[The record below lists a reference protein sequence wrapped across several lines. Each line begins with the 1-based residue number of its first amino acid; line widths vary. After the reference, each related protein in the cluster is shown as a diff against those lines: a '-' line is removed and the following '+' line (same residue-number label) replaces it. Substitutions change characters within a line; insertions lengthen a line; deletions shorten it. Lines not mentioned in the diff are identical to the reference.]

1 MTRLVHTPHGDPRL
15 GDLLIEKLESKES
28 SVFTAAV
35 AFVKRSG
42 VQHLA
47 EALTRFGERGGV
59 TRIAVGVD
67 LDGTTS
73 EGLRL
78 LLESVR
84 GDARITVVHNENG
97 STFHPKVYLFECRPL
112 AELIVGSGNL
122 TSGGL
127 FTNYEAGVHL
137 RLDPRDESDTQV
149 LAKFKEQLGEWTT
162 PDGRLVQELTPE
174 LLDRLIRNGYV
185 ISEGEI
191 RERRRR
197 DRDAA
202 ATAEAGARERLFPA
216 LPVPSAPRV
225 RRNAARSV
233 REVAI
238 GGRGGVPEA
247 PPQTRR
253 GFVMTL
259 KQTDV
264 GTGQTTPGT
273 SRRSPE
279 IFIPLVARDFDP
291 DFWGWD
297 AQFTEDA
304 TKPGKFDRSGVRM
317 RLGTETIEVNM
328 MTWPD
333 KHDFRLRSESLRSA
347 GSPGDILRIERTDG
361 ERGFEYYVEVIP
373 QGTAMYDPFLRL
385 CTNVVRNSDRL
396 WGYYD

>member
-1 MTRLVHTPHGDPRL
+1 MTRLLHGPHGDPLL
-15 GDLLIEKLESKES
+15 GALLIEKLDSKDTEA
-28 SVFTAAV
+28 FAAAI
-35 AFVKRSG
+35 AFVKHSG
-42 VQHLA
+42 VEHLA
-47 EALTRFGERGGV
+47 EALTRFGGRGGV

-67 LDGTTS
+67 LNGSTS

-97 STFHPKVYLFECRPL
+97 STFHPKVYLFDEG
-112 AELIVGSGNL
+112 AVADLIVGSGNL
-122 TSGGL
+122 TAGGL
-127 FTNYEAGVHL
+127 FTNYEAGVHVSLSAGEEKDAEVLSEVKRQL
-137 RLDPRDESDTQV
+137 R
-149 LAKFKEQLGEWTT
+149 EWTT
-162 PDGRLVQELTPE
+162 PDGRLVQELTPG
-174 LLDRLIRNGYV
+174 LLDRLIENGYV
-185 ISEGEI
+185 VTEAEA

-202 ATAEAGARERLFPA
+202 AAGPRGGRERLFPSIPIPA
-216 LPVPSAPRV
+216 APRV
-225 RRNAARSV
+225 DRTAARAV
-233 REVAI
+233 REVARDV
-238 GGRGGVPEA
+238 GGGATEA
-247 PPQTRR
+247 PFQTSR

-264 GTGQTTPGT
+264 GTGQKTPGT

-304 TKPGKFDRSGVRM
+304 GKPRKFDRPGVRM
-317 RLGTETIEVNM
+317 RMGTETIDVNM

-333 KHDFRLRSESLRSA
+333 KHDFRLRSEPLRSA
-347 GSPGDILRIERTDG
+347 GSPGDILRIERTHN

-373 QGTAMYDPFLRL
+373 HGTTMYDTFLGL
-385 CTNVVRNSDRL
+385 CTNKVRNSDRL

>member
-1 MTRLVHTPHGDPRL
+1 
-15 GDLLIEKLESKES
+15 
-28 SVFTAAV
+28 
-35 AFVKRSG
+35 

-67 LDGTTS
+67 LEGTTS

-97 STFHPKVYLFECRPL
+97 STFHPKVYLFEGP
-112 AELIVGSGNL
+112 AAADLIVGSGNL

-127 FTNYEAGVHL
+127 FTNYETGVHL
-137 RLDPRDESDTQV
+137 RVDPQEDSEAQI
-149 LAKFKEQLGEWTT
+149 LANVKEQLSQWTT

-174 LLDRLIRNGYV
+174 LLDRLIRLRYV
-185 ISEGEI
+185 VSEAEV

-202 ATAEAGARERLFPA
+202 SAAGAGAREHLFPS
-216 LPVPSAPRV
+216 LPVPAAPRV
-225 RRNAARSV
+225 ERKATRPV
-233 REVAI
+233 REVPV
-238 GGRGGVPEA
+238 GGVEGTPTA
-247 PPQTRR
+247 SPQARR

-279 IFIPLVARDFDP
+279 IFIPLIARDFDP

-297 AQFTEDA
+297 AQFTKDA
-304 TKPGKFDRSGVRM
+304 AKPGKFDRPGVRM
-317 RLGTETIEVNM
+317 RLGTATIEVNM

-347 GSPGDILRIERTDG
+347 GKPGDILRIERTEG
-361 ERGFEYYVEVIP
+361 VRGFEYYVEVIP
-373 QGTAMYDPFLRL
+373 QGTAMYDTFLRL
-385 CTNVVRNSDRL
+385 CTNPVRNSDRL